1 MLATS
6 ARVLVTSA
14 LLLIPALVVLDRSAA
29 DQSPDLTMLPLD
41 DAAIQYAN
49 SPADDAVTRLQQRI
63 AKGKAKLDYQ
73 AGGLGYLPS
82 LLKNL
87 NLNPDSQA
95 LVFSKTSFQAAKIS
109 PSNPRALF
117 FNDEVMVGSVRGG
130 DVLELAALDPKQG
143 MVFYTLDVEKADHP
157 EFIRRDACL
166 QCHQGPATLGIPG
179 LLVGSVYPDATGLP
193 SSRSNNPVTD
203 DDTPI
208 QKRWGGW
215 YVTGTTGGMNHLG
228 NSVARDPRA
237 PDVLDTR
244 GSQNLTSLKG
254 KFGFNG
260 YMSQTSDLVALM
272 VLEHE
277 TRMVNL
283 LVRAG
288 WDQRIADHD
297 ADHDAGREGKTADPA
312 TSARLDADVDLLV
325 RYMLFAGEATLYD
338 PVAGVSTF
346 TKTFPELGPR
356 DHRGR
361 SLRDL
366 DLQKRMFRYPLSFM
380 IYSQA
385 FDDLPGAVRDKVY
398 QRLYDVLSGK
408 NQDPAFAKTTPED
421 RKAILEIVRETKPD
435 LPAFWTN

>member
-1 MLATS
+1 MLAKS
-6 ARVLVTSA
+6 ARFLAVV
-14 LLLIPALVVLDRSAA
+14 ALVLLPVFLLLDRSAA

-41 DAAIQYAN
+41 HAAIQYAN
-49 SPADDAVTRLQQRI
+49 APADDAVTQLQARL
-63 AKGKAKLDYQ
+63 ASGKAKLEYQ
-73 AGGLGYLPS
+73 AGGMGYLPS

-87 NLNPDSQA
+87 NLNPDSQS

-117 FNDEVMVGSVRGG
+117 FNDDVMVGSVRGG

-157 EFIRRDACL
+157 EFIRRDTCL

-179 LLVGSVYPDATGLP
+179 LLVGSVHPDATGLP
-193 SSRSNNPVTD
+193 TSRANNPVTD

-208 QKRWGGW
+208 QSRWGGW
-215 YVTGTTGGMNHLG
+215 YVTGTTGGMSHMG
-228 NSVARDPRA
+228 NAVARDPRA
-237 PDVLDTR
+237 PDVLDMR

-254 KFGFNG
+254 RFDFNG
-260 YMSQTSDLVALM
+260 YMAQTSDLVALM

-288 WDQRIADHD
+288 WDQRIAARD
-297 ADHDAGREGKTADPA
+297 GKTADPE
-312 TSARLDADVDLLV
+312 TSAGLDADADRLV

-346 TKTFPELGPR
+346 TKTFPEQGPR
-356 DHRGR
+356 DRQGR

-366 DLQKRMFRYPLSFM
+366 DLEKRIFRYPLSFM
-380 IYSQA
+380 IYSPA

-398 QRLYDVLSGK
+398 QRIYDVLSGK
-408 NQDPAFAKTTPED
+408 NQDQAFAKTSAGRSQGDSGNRPRYED
-421 RKAILEIVRETKPD
+421 GSACLLEKLNWRE
-435 LPAFWTN
+435 